1 MGLDHLGGTFGGNRK
16 PTPFMCQVMK
26 MLQIQPEKDIV
37 VEFIK
42 NEDYKSVCVNCRFFQ
57 EIFVF
62 SSIYRY
68 VRMLGA
74 FYLHLTGI
82 DSDVYRYLESVYN
95 DYRKLSVV
103 SYAYIL
109 HTSRWTL
116 EAIGSLE
123 PRLSA
128 LEDDFEEEK
137 GEDDQIDGLED
148 GGHEKGEV

>member
-1 MGLDHLGGTFGGNRK
+1 
-16 PTPFMCQVMK
+16 
-26 MLQIQPEKDIV
+26 MLHQASQIVIAMFLPSACIV
-37 VEFIK
+37 RA
-42 NEDYKSVCVNCRFFQ
+42 C
-57 EIFVF
+57 
-62 SSIYRY
+62 
-68 VRMLGA
+68 
-74 FYLHLTGI
+74 
-82 DSDVYRYLESVYN
+82 
-95 DYRKLSVV
+95 VV

-148 GGHEKGEV
+148 GGHEKVHFFCY